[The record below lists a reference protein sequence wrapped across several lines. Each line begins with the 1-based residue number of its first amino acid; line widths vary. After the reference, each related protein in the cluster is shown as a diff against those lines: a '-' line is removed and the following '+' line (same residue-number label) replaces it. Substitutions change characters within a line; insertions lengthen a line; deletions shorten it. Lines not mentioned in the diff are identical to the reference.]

1 MNNTRNE
8 ETDMRGAI
16 LIPVLMLGACSMGHA
31 NEEPGRKGSRD
42 FQVGAFDRVSLT
54 GSPNVVVTVGGA
66 PSVRA
71 EGDSAMLEKLDIRV
85 ENGILRIGFKKGN
98 WSFGW
103 GKDHGPVTVHVS
115 TAALRGAEVAG
126 SGDMKIDK
134 VEGGD
139 FAGEI
144 AGSGEIQLA
153 GLRAR
158 NASFSIAGS
167 GGVTASGTAD
177 SAQFE
182 IAGSGDVRAGG
193 LQVRT
198 AKISVAGSGN
208 VETRASESASVDI
221 MGSGDVVVTGGAKCS
236 VNKMGSGDVRC
247 G

>member
-1 MNNTRNE
+1 
-8 ETDMRGAI
+8 MRGAI
-16 LIPVLMLGACSMGHA
+16 LIPVLMLGACSTG
-31 NEEPGRKGSRD
+31 ETGESKSRPGSRD
-42 FQVGAFDRVSLT
+42 FQVGAFEKISLT

-71 EGDSAMLEKLDIRV
+71 EGDSALLEKLEIKV
-85 ENGILRIGFKKGN
+85 ENGILRIGWEQGN

-103 GKDHGPVTVHVS
+103 PRDHKPVTIHVS
-115 TAALRGAEVAG
+115 APSLTGAELAG

-153 GLRAR
+153 SLRAR
-158 NASFSIAGS
+158 NASFAIAGS
-167 GGVTASGTAD
+167 GGVTAAGTAEAAD
-177 SAQFE
+177 FR

-193 LQVRT
+193 LQVKR
-198 AKISVAGSGN
+198 ARISIAGSGD
-208 VETRASESASVDI
+208 VETRATESANIDI
-221 MGSGDVVVTGGAKCS
+221 MGSGDVLVSGGAKCS

>member
-1 MNNTRNE
+1 
-8 ETDMRGAI
+8 MRCAI
-16 LIPVLMLGACSMGHA
+16 LIPVLMLGACSMSEA
-31 NEEPGRKGSRD
+31 NEPSGQKGSRD
-42 FQVGAFDRVSLT
+42 FPVGAFEKISLT
-54 GSPNVVVTVGGA
+54 GSPNVVVTVGGV

-71 EGDSAMLEKLDIRV
+71 EGDSALLEKLEIKV
-85 ENGILRIGFKKGN
+85 ENGVLKLGYKKGN

-103 GKDHGPVTVHVS
+103 RKDHGPVTIHVS
-115 TAALRGAEVAG
+115 APSLTGAEVAG

-153 GLRAR
+153 SLRAR

-167 GGVTASGTAD
+167 GGVTANGSAEMAD
-177 SAQFE
+177 FS
-182 IAGSGDVRAGG
+182 IAGSGDVHAAG
-193 LQVRT
+193 LQVKR
-198 AKISVAGSGN
+198 AKVSIAGSGN
-208 VETRASESASVDI
+208 VETRATEAANIDI
-221 MGSGDVVVTGGAKCS
+221 MGSGDAIVTGGAKCS

>member
-1 MNNTRNE
+1 
-8 ETDMRGAI
+8 MRGAI
-16 LIPVLMLGACSMGHA
+16 LIPILLLGACSIGEA
-31 NEEPGRKGSRD
+31 SESKGQRGSRD
-42 FQVGAFDRVSLT
+42 FQVGAFDKISLL
-54 GSPNVVVTVGGA
+54 GSPNVIVTVGGA

-71 EGDSAMLEKLDIRV
+71 EGDSKLLEKLEVTV
-85 ENGILRIGFKKGN
+85 ENGTLRIGYKKGD

-103 GKDHGPVTVHVS
+103 RKDRGPVTVHVS
-115 TAALRGAEVAG
+115 APALTGAEVAG

-153 GLRAR
+153 SLRAR

-167 GGVTASGTAD
+167 GGVKASGTAETAD
-177 SAQFE
+177 FD
-182 IAGSGDVRAGG
+182 IAGSGDIQAGG
-193 LQVRT
+193 LQVRS
-198 AKISVAGSGN
+198 AKVSIAGSGN
-208 VETRASESASVDI
+208 VETRATESANVDI
-221 MGSGDVVVTGGAKCS
+221 MGSGDVFVTGGAKCS

>member
-1 MNNTRNE
+1 
-8 ETDMRGAI
+8 MRGAT

-31 NEEPGRKGSRD
+31 NEDGGVKGSRN
-42 FQVGAFDRVSLT
+42 FQVGAFDRISLM
-54 GSPNVVVTVGGA
+54 GSPNVIVTVGGA

-71 EGDSAMLEKLDIRV
+71 EGDSALLEKLEITA
-85 ENGILRIGFKKGN
+85 ENGVLRIGFKKGN

-103 GKDHGPVTVHVS
+103 GKDHGPVTVHVT

-153 GLRAR
+153 SLRAR

-167 GGVTASGTAD
+167 GGVTATGTAETAD
-177 SAQFE
+177 FE
-182 IAGSGDVRAGG
+182 IAGSGDVRAAA
-193 LQVRT
+193 LQVKR
-198 AKISVAGSGN
+198 AKVSIAGSGN
-208 VETRASESASVDI
+208 VETQATESANVDI

-236 VNKMGSGDVRC
+236 VNKTGSGDVRC

>member
-1 MNNTRNE
+1 
-8 ETDMRGAI
+8 MRGAI
-16 LIPVLMLGACSMGHA
+16 LIPVLLLGACSMSEAGES
-31 NEEPGRKGSRD
+31 NGQRGSRD
-42 FQVGAFDRVSLT
+42 FAVGAFDRVSLT

-66 PSVRA
+66 PTVRA
-71 EGDSAMLEKLDIRV
+71 EGDTALLEKLEIKV
-85 ENGILRIGFKKGN
+85 ENGILRIGYKKGN
-98 WSFGW
+98 WSFGP
-103 GKDHGPVTVHVS
+103 GKDRGPVTVHVS

-139 FAGEI
+139 FAGQI

-153 GLRAR
+153 SLRAR

-167 GGVTASGTAD
+167 GGVTASGTAE
-177 SAQFE
+177 SAEFE

-193 LQVRT
+193 LQVRS
-198 AKISVAGSGN
+198 AKVSIAGSGN
-208 VETRASESASVDI
+208 VETRATESANVEI

>member
-1 MNNTRNE
+1 M

-16 LIPVLMLGACSMGHA
+16 LIPFLMLGACSVGEA
-31 NEEPGRKGSRD
+31 GESPRASRD
-42 FQVGAFDRVSLT
+42 FAVGAFDRISLS

-71 EGDSAMLEKLDIRV
+71 EGDSELLEKLEIKV
-85 ENGILRIGFKKGN
+85 EDGVLRIGYKRGN

-103 GKDHGPVTVHVS
+103 RKDHAPVTIHVS
-115 TAALRGAEVAG
+115 APAIRGAEVAG
-126 SGDMKIDK
+126 SGDMRIDK

-139 FAGEI
+139 FAGDI

-153 GLRAR
+153 SLRAR

-167 GGVTASGTAD
+167 GGVTASGTAET
-177 SAQFE
+177 AEFE

-193 LQVRT
+193 LQVRS
-198 AKISVAGSGN
+198 AKVSIAGSGN
-208 VETRASESASVDI
+208 VETRATESANVEI

-236 VNKMGSGDVRC
+236 VSKMGSGDVRC

>member
-1 MNNTRNE
+1 
-8 ETDMRGAI
+8 MRGAI
-16 LIPVLMLGACSMGHA
+16 LIPVLMLGACSMGEA
-31 NEEPGRKGSRD
+31 SESGGQRGTRD
-42 FQVGAFDRVSLT
+42 FQVGAFDKISLL
-54 GSPNVVVTVGGA
+54 GSPNVIVTVGGA

-71 EGDSAMLEKLDIRV
+71 EGDGKLLENLDVKV
-85 ENGILRIGFKKGN
+85 ENGVLKIGYKKSD

-103 GKDHGPVTVHVS
+103 RKDHGPVTVHVS
-115 TAALRGAEVAG
+115 VPSLTGAEVAG

-153 GLRAR
+153 SLRAR
-158 NASFSIAGS
+158 NASFAIAGS
-167 GGVTASGTAD
+167 GGVTASGTAEAAD
-177 SAQFE
+177 FS

-193 LQVRT
+193 LQVKR
-198 AKISVAGSGN
+198 AKVSIAGSGN
-208 VETRASESASVDI
+208 VETKATESANIDI
-221 MGSGDVVVTGGAKCS
+221 MGSGDVLVSGGAKCS

>member
-1 MNNTRNE
+1 
-8 ETDMRGAI
+8 MRGAI
-16 LIPVLMLGACSMGHA
+16 LIPALMLGACSVGEA
-31 NEEPGRKGSRD
+31 GESQSTSRD
-42 FQVGAFDRVSLT
+42 FAVGAFDRISLA
-54 GSPNVVVTVGGA
+54 GSPNVLVTVGGA

-71 EGDSAMLEKLDIRV
+71 EGDSRLVEKLEIKV
-85 ENGILRIGFKKGN
+85 ENGVLRIGFKKGN

-103 GKDHGPVTVHVS
+103 RKDSGPVTIHVS
-115 TAALRGAEVAG
+115 APAIRGAEVAG
-126 SGDMKIDK
+126 SGDLKIDK

-139 FAGEI
+139 FTGDI

-153 GLRAR
+153 SLRAR

-167 GGVTASGTAD
+167 GGVIASGTAET
-177 SAQFE
+177 AEFE

-198 AKISVAGSGN
+198 AKVSIAGSGN
-208 VETRASESASVDI
+208 VETKATESADVDI

-236 VNKMGSGDVRC
+236 VNKMGSGEVRC